1 MTIMTPSMT
10 PDQVNKLVEQFR
22 AQVTK
27 HASEF
32 SSEAAQLALGT
43 KGLAA
48 EMFAPF
54 RKRAEAV
61 GQMIIRSAT
70 VDLSLTGQQ
79 ALDATGRKQYAN
91 PTVLAE
97 MPRGTS
103 TEVGVHFFKIN
114 SYVSCADLVK
124 EYELRGLEPVDPF
137 LLAAINQVD
146 PAFADAH
153 PNGTQWTDAKGKVC
167 YEAFD
172 AWDVKRDVYVGQS
185 GGGWGDRWWFGG
197 VRKSA
202 QA

>member
-1 MTIMTPSMT
+1 MLRYKTAGTFVPSKFCTVFQTNEPIRKSIMSIVTPQS
-10 PDQVNKLVEQFR
+10 VIVR
-22 AQVTK
+22 RV
-27 HASEF
+27 
-32 SSEAAQLALGT
+32 
-43 KGLAA
+43 
-48 EMFAPF
+48 
-54 RKRAEAV
+54 
-61 GQMIIRSAT
+61 T

-153 PNGTQWTDAKGKVC
+153 PNATQWTDSKGKFC
-167 YEAFD
+167 CAIFD
-172 AWDVKRDVYVGQS
+172 CWHGERRVRVGQ
-185 GGGWGDRWWFGG
+185 GGDVWLGDWRFGG
-197 VRKSA
+197 VHKSA

>member
-1 MTIMTPSMT
+1 MSTMTPSMT

-54 RKRAEAV
+54 RKRAEVV
-61 GQMIIRSAT
+61 GQMIVRRAS
-70 VDLSLTGQQ
+70 VDLSLTAKK
-79 ALDATGRKQYAN
+79 ALDATGRVQYIN
-91 PTVLAE
+91 DSVVTE

-103 TEVGVHFFKIN
+103 TQVEVHFFKLGRH
-114 SYVSCADLVK
+114 VSCADLVK

-137 LLAAINQVD
+137 TLAAINQED
-146 PAFADAH
+146 QAFADTH

-167 YEAFD
+167 CGAFD
-172 AWDVKRDVYVGQS
+172 AWGDERDVLVRQNDDA
-185 GGGWGDRWWFGG
+185 WGALWWFGG